1 MLFRV
6 FYGKA
11 IKNERIGIMG
21 FFANADLP
29 VLLAFLLY
37 LAVMLGIGFYFTNKS
52 KKMSDYF
59 LAGRG
64 LNSWVTA
71 MSAQASDMSGWL
83 LMGLPGAAY
92 ATGMGNYWIAIGLAI
107 GTILNWA
114 FVAKPLRRFTEVC
127 GDSITIPQY
136 LQNRFKTDSPVVRMV
151 CAVVIFIF
159 FLVYTTS
166 AFVSGGKLF
175 QVVFN
180 IDPTNETYTK
190 AAVIIS
196 ALIIIIY
203 TFLGGFN
210 AVAWTDFVQGMLMVI
225 TIVALPIA
233 LISNT
238 PGFSSEM
245 LNSIPKI
252 VSEGGDTSG
261 YMSMVSGMR
270 PVDIISN
277 LAWAFGYFGMPHI
290 LVRFMAIKDTKSVKK
305 SAIIAVVWVLISLT
319 AAVLIGIVGRAYLDS
334 QGVVLASSQME
345 LIFITTVKKLFPS
358 FLGGI
363 FLSAVLA
370 SIMSTA
376 DSQLLVTA
384 SAVVNDF
391 YTIIVK
397 KESSEKKLMWI
408 SRISVIIISVIA
420 CILAL
425 NPNDSI
431 MGIVSNAWAG
441 FGAAFGPAI
450 VLSLYWKRLTLKG
463 TVAGIIGGAGTVVIW
478 EYILPNIVPA
488 ADSLYSIIPGVIV
501 SVILT
506 VCVSLADKAPSK
518 EVTDMFELAKSEE

>member
-1 MLFRV
+1 
-6 FYGKA
+6 
-11 IKNERIGIMG
+11 MG
-21 FFANADLP
+21 FFANVDTP
-29 VLLAFLLY
+29 VLLAFILY
-37 LAVMLGIGFYFTNKS
+37 LALMLGIGFYFSNKS

-59 LAGRG
+59 LAGRKLG
-64 LNSWVTA
+64 SWVTA

-92 ATGMGNYWIAIGLAI
+92 ATGMGNYWIAIGLAV

-114 FVAKPLRRFTEVC
+114 FVAKPLRRFTEVY

-136 LQNRFKTDSPVVRMV
+136 LQNRFKTDSPLVRMV

-180 IDPTNETYTK
+180 IDPANTTYTK
-190 AAVIIS
+190 MAVVIS
-196 ALIIIIY
+196 ALIIVTY
-203 TFLGGFN
+203 TFFGGFS
-210 AVAWTDFVQGMLMVI
+210 AVAWTDFVQGLLMVI

-233 LISNT
+233 LVSNT
-238 PGFSSEM
+238 PDFSADM
-245 LNSIPKI
+245 LMNTQKI
-252 VSEGGDTSG
+252 VAEGADASG
-261 YMSMVSGMR
+261 YMSMTSGMSG
-270 PVDIISN
+270 VDIISN

-305 SAIIAVVWVLISLT
+305 SGIIAVVWVLISLT
-319 AAVLIGIVGRAYLDS
+319 AAVLVGILGRAYLDS
-334 QGVVLASSQME
+334 QSIVLDSASME

-391 YTIIVK
+391 YSIIVK
-397 KESSEKKLMWI
+397 KDVSEKKMMWI
-408 SRISVIIISVIA
+408 SRIAVIIVSVIA

-450 VLSLYWKRLTLKG
+450 FLSLYWKRLTLKG
-463 TVAGIIGGAGTVVIW
+463 TVSGIIGGAGTVLFW
-478 EYILPNIVPA
+478 EYLLPSIAPSVA
-488 ADSLYSIIPGVIV
+488 ALYSIVPGVIV

-506 VCVSLADKAPSK
+506 VAVSLADKEPDS
-518 EVTDMFELAKSEE
+518 EVIKLFDTAKAE

>member
-1 MLFRV
+1 
-6 FYGKA
+6 
-11 IKNERIGIMG
+11 MG
-21 FFANADLP
+21 FFANADVS
-29 VLLAFLLY
+29 VLIAFAAY
-37 LAVMLGIGFYFTNKS
+37 LFVMLGIGFYFSNKS

-114 FVAKPLRRFTEVC
+114 FVAKPLRRFTEAA

-136 LQNRFKTDSPVVRMV
+136 LQNRFKTESPIVRLV

-180 IDPTNETYTK
+180 IDSSNELYTK
-190 AAVIIS
+190 AA
-196 ALIIIIY
+196 LIIIAY
-203 TFLGGFN
+203 TFMGGFS
-210 AVAWTDFVQGMLMVI
+210 AVAWTDFVQGLLMFFA
-225 TIVALPIA
+225 IVALPIA
-233 LISNT
+233 LISGTENFSAEMIAST
-238 PGFSSEM
+238 QKMVAEGSDASGFASMFQGRSA
-245 LNSIPKI
+245 NSI
-252 VSEGGDTSG
+252 
-261 YMSMVSGMR
+261 
-270 PVDIISN
+270 ISD
-277 LAWAFGYFGMPHI
+277 LAWALGYFGMPHI
-290 LVRFMAIKDTKSVKK
+290 LVRFMAIKDAKSVKK
-305 SAIIAVVWVLISLT
+305 SAIIAIIWVIISLG
-319 AAVLIGIVGRAYLDS
+319 AAVLIGILGRLYLDS
-334 QGVVLASSQME
+334 QGIILSAADQE
-345 LIFITTVKKLFPS
+345 LIFIRAVKMLFPG
-358 FLGGI
+358 LIAGI

-384 SAVVNDF
+384 SAVANDF
-391 YTIIVK
+391 FKVVVK
-397 KESSEKKLMWI
+397 KEVSDKTLMWI
-408 SRISVIIISVIA
+408 SRGSVMVISVIA

-425 NPNDSI
+425 DPKDSI

-450 VLSLYWKRLTLKG
+450 LLSLYWKRLTLKG
-463 TVAGIIGGAGTVVIW
+463 TVAGIVAGAGTVLLW
-478 EYILPNIVPA
+478 DNILKLGGVMYSIVPGFV
-488 ADSLYSIIPGVIV
+488 LSIII
-501 SVILT
+501 T
-506 VCVSLADKAPSK
+506 VVVSLIDKEPSD
-518 EVTDMFELAKSEE
+518 EVKAIFEKAKTIE

>member
-1 MLFRV
+1 
-6 FYGKA
+6 
-11 IKNERIGIMG
+11 MG
-21 FFANADLP
+21 FFANVDVP
-29 VLLAFLLY
+29 VLIAFLLY
-37 LAVMLGIGFYFTNKS
+37 LAGMLAIGFYFSNKS

-59 LAGRG
+59 LAGRNLG
-64 LNSWVTA
+64 GWVTA

-92 ATGMGNYWIAIGLAI
+92 ATGMGNYWIAIGLGI
-107 GTILNWA
+107 GTILNWVL
-114 FVAKPLRRFTEVC
+114 VAKPLRRFTEVC

-136 LQNRFKTDSPVVRMV
+136 LQNRFRADSPLIRVV
-151 CAVVIFIF
+151 CAIVIFVF

-180 IDPTNETYTK
+180 IDPANETYTK

-196 ALIIIIY
+196 ALIIITY
-203 TFLGGFN
+203 TFMGGFN
-210 AVAWTDFVQGMLMVI
+210 AVAWTDFVQGILMFI
-225 TIVALPIA
+225 TIVALPVA

-238 PGFSSEM
+238 PDFSADL
-245 LNSIPKI
+245 LNSTQKI
-252 VSEGGDTSG
+252 VAEGADTSG
-261 YMSMVSGMR
+261 YMSLTSNMSGI
-270 PVDIISN
+270 DIVSN
-277 LAWAFGYFGMPHI
+277 LAWALGYFGMPHI
-290 LVRFMAIKDTKSVKK
+290 LVRFMAIKDTKEVKK
-305 SAIIAVVWVLISLT
+305 SAAIAIIWVVISLT
-319 AAVLIGIVGRAYLDS
+319 AAVLIGVLGRVYLDS
-334 QGVVLASSQME
+334 QNVALSSSEQE
-345 LIFITTVKKLFPS
+345 LIFIKTVKMLFPS

-391 YTIIVK
+391 YTVVVK
-397 KESSEKKLMWI
+397 KEASEKKLMWI
-408 SRISVIIISVIA
+408 SRIAVMLVSVIA

-450 VLSLYWKRLTLKG
+450 VFSLYWKRLTLKG
-463 TVAGIIGGAGTVVIW
+463 TAAGIIGGAATVLIW
-478 EYILPNIVPA
+478 EYILPDA
-488 ADSLYSIIPGVIV
+488 ATMGLYSIIPGVIV
-501 SVILT
+501 SVLLT
-506 VCVSLADKAPSK
+506 VIVSLIDKEPSA
-518 EVTDMFELAKSEE
+518 EVQRLFDTAKSEG

>member
-1 MLFRV
+1 
-6 FYGKA
+6 
-11 IKNERIGIMG
+11 MG
-21 FFANADLP
+21 FFKNADVP
-29 VLLAFLLY
+29 VLIAFVIYLLI
-37 LAVMLGIGFYFTNKS
+37 MIGIGFYFSNKS

-92 ATGMGNYWIAIGLAI
+92 AAGMGNYWIAIGLAI
-107 GTILNWA
+107 GTTLNWA
-114 FVAKPLRRFTEVC
+114 FVAKPLRKFTEKA
-127 GDSITIPQY
+127 GDAITIPQY
-136 LQNRFKTDSPVVRMV
+136 LQNRFKADSPTVRLV

-180 IDPTNETYTK
+180 IDSSNTAYTK

-196 ALIIIIY
+196 ACIIVIY

-210 AVAWTDFVQGMLMVI
+210 AVAWTDLVQGLLMFF

-233 LISNT
+233 LITSTPDFSWEMVQNT
-238 PGFSSEM
+238 PKLVAEGADFSGYASM
-245 LNSIPKI
+245 ISGRSANSI
-252 VSEGGDTSG
+252 
-261 YMSMVSGMR
+261 
-270 PVDIISN
+270 ISD
-277 LAWAFGYFGMPHI
+277 LAWALGYFGMPHI
-290 LVRFMAIKDTKSVKK
+290 LVRFMAIKDAKSVKK
-305 SAIIAVVWVLISLT
+305 SAIIAIVWVIISLG
-319 AAVLIGIVGRAYLDS
+319 AAVLIGVLGRVYLDNLVTPD
-334 QGVVLASSQME
+334 GVGVTLASNQQE
-345 LIFITTVKKLFPS
+345 LIFIDVVKRLFPGA
-358 FLGGI
+358 LAGV

-391 YTIIVK
+391 YKVIVK
-397 KESSEKKLMWI
+397 KEASDKKLMWI
-408 SRISVIIISVIA
+408 SRGAVMVISIIA

-425 NPNDSI
+425 DPKDSI

-450 VLSLYWKRLTLKG
+450 ILSLYWRRLTLKG
-463 TVAGIIGGAGTVVIW
+463 TVAGIIGGAATVIVW
-478 EYILPNIVPA
+478 EYVLHW
-488 ADSLYSIIPGVIV
+488 SGYLYSIVPGFII
-501 SVILT
+501 SIILT
-506 VCVSLADKAPSK
+506 IVVSLLDKEPSD
-518 EVTDMFELAKSEE
+518 EVKALFDEARQ

>member
-1 MLFRV
+1 
-6 FYGKA
+6 
-11 IKNERIGIMG
+11 MG
-21 FFANADLP
+21 FFSNVDVP
-29 VLLAFLLY
+29 VLIAFLLY
-37 LAVMLGIGFYFTNKS
+37 LGVMLGIGFYFTNKS

-64 LNSWVTA
+64 LGSWVTA

-114 FVAKPLRRFTEVC
+114 LVAKPLRRFTEVC

-136 LQNRFKTDSPVVRMV
+136 LQNRFKADSPLIRVV
-151 CAVVIFIF
+151 CAVVIFVF

-180 IDPTNETYTK
+180 IDPTNETYAK

-196 ALIIIIY
+196 ALIIIVY
-203 TFLGGFN
+203 TFMGGFN
-210 AVAWTDFVQGMLMVI
+210 AVAWTDFIQGILMFV

-233 LISNT
+233 LVSNT
-238 PGFSSEM
+238 PNFSADM
-245 LNSIPKI
+245 LYATQKLAA
-252 VSEGGDTSG
+252 EGADTSG
-261 YMSMVSGMR
+261 YMSMTSGMSTI
-270 PVDIISN
+270 DIISN
-277 LAWAFGYFGMPHI
+277 LAWALGYFGMPHI
-290 LVRFMAIKDTKSVKK
+290 LVRFMAIKDTKEVKK
-305 SAIIAVVWVLISLT
+305 SAIIAIVWVLISLT
-319 AAVLIGIVGRAYLDS
+319 AAVLIGILGRVFLDS
-334 QGVVLASSQME
+334 QSVTLSAAEQE
-345 LIFITTVKKLFPS
+345 LIFIKTVKMLFPS

-391 YTIIVK
+391 YKVVVK
-397 KESSEKKLMWI
+397 KEASENKLMWI
-408 SRISVIIISVIA
+408 SRGAVIAISVIA

-450 VLSLYWKRLTLKG
+450 VFSLYWKRLTLKG
-463 TVAGIIGGAGTVVIW
+463 TAAGIIGGAATVILW
-478 EYILPNIVPA
+478 EYILPASVTMG
-488 ADSLYSIIPGVIV
+488 LYSIIPGCIV
-501 SVILT
+501 SVLLT
-506 VCVSLADKAPSK
+506 IVVSLIDKEPSK
-518 EVTDMFELAKSEE
+518 EVLDMFEEAKAEG

>member
-1 MLFRV
+1 
-6 FYGKA
+6 
-11 IKNERIGIMG
+11 MG
-21 FFANADLP
+21 FFDNADVP
-29 VLLAFLLY
+29 VLVAFAVYLLM
-37 LAVMLGIGFYFTNKS
+37 MLGIGFYFTNKS

-92 ATGMGNYWIAIGLAI
+92 ASGMGNYWIAIGLAI

-114 FVAKPLRRFTEVC
+114 FVAKPLRRFTEAA

-136 LQNRFKTDSPVVRMV
+136 LQNRFKANSPVVRLV
-151 CAVVIFIF
+151 CAAVIFIF

-180 IDPTNETYTK
+180 IDTTNVTYTK
-190 AAVIIS
+190 MAVIIS
-196 ALIIIIY
+196 AVIIVAY

-210 AVAWTDFVQGMLMVI
+210 AVAWTDLIQGLLMI
-225 TIVALPIA
+225 MAIVALPIA
-233 LISNT
+233 LISSIQN
-238 PGFSSEM
+238 FSPEM
-245 LNSIPKI
+245 IAETAKLGSDDTTGYASLFAGHSANSI
-252 VSEGGDTSG
+252 
-261 YMSMVSGMR
+261 
-270 PVDIISN
+270 ISD
-277 LAWAFGYFGMPHI
+277 LAWALGYFGMPHI
-290 LVRFMAIKDTKSVKK
+290 LVRFMAIKDAKSVKK
-305 SAIIAVVWVLISLT
+305 SAIIAIVWVIISLA
-319 AAVLIGIVGRAYLDS
+319 AAVLIGILGRVYFERTVGQNLTAAEY
-334 QGVVLASSQME
+334 E
-345 LIFITTVKKLFPS
+345 LVFIMAVKHMFPS
-358 FLGGI
+358 ALAGV

-391 YTIIVK
+391 FKVIVK
-397 KESSEKKLMWI
+397 KEVSDKALMWI
-408 SRISVIIISVIA
+408 SRGTVMVVSVIA

-425 NPNDSI
+425 DPKDSI

-450 VLSLYWKRLTLKG
+450 LLSLYWKRLTLKG
-463 TVAGIIGGAGTVVIW
+463 TVAGIIGGAGTVLLW
-478 EYILPNIVPA
+478 DNILHLGGVMYSIVPGFVV
-488 ADSLYSIIPGVIV
+488 SI
-501 SVILT
+501 ILT
-506 VCVSLADKAPSK
+506 VVVSLIDKEPSD
-518 EVTDMFELAKSEE
+518 EVKKLFDEAAAKQK

>member
-1 MLFRV
+1 
-6 FYGKA
+6 
-11 IKNERIGIMG
+11 MG
-21 FFANADLP
+21 FFANVDVP
-29 VLLAFLLY
+29 VLIAFILY
-37 LAVMLGIGFYFTNKS
+37 LCIMLGIGFYFSNKS
-52 KKMSDYF
+52 KKLSDYF

-64 LNSWVTA
+64 LGSWVTA

-136 LQNRFKTDSPVVRMV
+136 FQNRFKSDSPVVRMV

-180 IDPTNETYTK
+180 IDPNNDMYSK
-190 AAVIIS
+190 AAIVIS
-196 ALIIIIY
+196 ALIIVTY
-203 TFLGGFN
+203 TFFGGFN
-210 AVAWTDFVQGMLMVI
+210 AVAWTDLIQGLLMVI
-225 TIVALPIA
+225 TIVILPIA
-233 LISNT
+233 LIANT
-238 PGFSSEM
+238 PDFSAEM
-245 LNSIPKI
+245 LANTPKM
-252 VSEGGDTSG
+252 VAEGADTSG
-261 YMSMVSGMR
+261 FMSMFSGRSAVS
-270 PVDIISN
+270 IISD

-290 LVRFMAIKDTKSVKK
+290 LVRFMAIKDIKEVKK
-305 SAIIAVVWVLISLT
+305 SGIIAVVWVLISLT
-319 AAVLIGIVGRAYLDS
+319 AAVLVGVLGRAYLDS
-334 QGVVLASSQME
+334 QNTVLDSASME
-345 LIFITTVKKLFPS
+345 LIFITTVKRLFPS

-391 YTIIVK
+391 YTIVVK
-397 KESSEKKLMWI
+397 KETSEKKLMWI
-408 SRISVIIISVIA
+408 SRISVMAISVIA

-450 VLSLYWKRLTLKG
+450 LLSLYWKRLTIKG
-463 TVAGIIGGAGTVVIW
+463 TVAGIIGGAGTVLIW
-478 EYILPNIVPA
+478 EYVLPDSLAIT
-488 ADSLYSIIPGVIV
+488 SLYSIVPGIIV
-501 SVILT
+501 SLILT
-506 VCVSLADKAPSK
+506 IAVSLADKEPSK
-518 EVTDMFELAKSEE
+518 EVQEMFDMAKQQG

>member
-1 MLFRV
+1 
-6 FYGKA
+6 
-11 IKNERIGIMG
+11 MG
-21 FFANADLP
+21 FFANADVP
-29 VLLAFLLY
+29 VLVSFALY
-37 LAVMLGIGFYFTNKS
+37 LLLMIGIGLYFSNKS

-92 ATGMGNYWIAIGLAI
+92 ASGMGNYWIAIGLAI

-114 FVAKPLRRFTEVC
+114 FVAKPLRRFTEIA

-136 LQNRFKTDSPVVRMV
+136 LQNRFKADSPIVRLI
-151 CAVVIFIF
+151 CALVIFIF

-180 IDPTNETYTK
+180 IDSTNETYTK

-196 ALIIIIY
+196 AFIIILY
-203 TFLGGFN
+203 TLMGGFN
-210 AVAWTDFVQGMLMVI
+210 AVAWTDLIQGLLMVMA
-225 TIVALPIA
+225 IVALPIA
-233 LISNT
+233 LISATDN
-238 PGFSSEM
+238 FSIDM
-245 LNSIPKI
+245 ITATQKL
-252 VSEGGDTSG
+252 VAEGQDSSG
-261 YMSMVSGMR
+261 YASMFANRSGTA
-270 PVDIISN
+270 IISD
-277 LAWAFGYFGMPHI
+277 LAWALGYFGMPHI

-305 SAIIAVVWVLISLT
+305 SAWIAIIWVIISLG
-319 AAVLIGIVGRAYLDS
+319 AAVLIGILGRVYLDN
-334 QGVVLASSQME
+334 QGIVLTGGEQE
-345 LIFITTVKKLFPS
+345 LIFISVAKRLFP
-358 FLGGI
+358 GIIAGI

-376 DSQLLVTA
+376 DSQLLVTS

-391 YTIIVK
+391 FKVIVK
-397 KESSEKKLMWI
+397 KDVSDKTLMWI
-408 SRISVIIISVIA
+408 SRGAVMLVSVIA

-425 NPNDSI
+425 NPKDSI

-450 VLSLYWKRLTLKG
+450 IFSLYWKRLTLKG
-463 TVAGIIGGAGTVVIW
+463 TVAGIIGGAATVIIW
-478 EYILPNIVPA
+478 EYFLNFE
-488 ADSLYSIIPGVIV
+488 LYSIVPGFIV
-501 SVILT
+501 SIILT
-506 VCVSLADKAPSK
+506 VVVSLIDKEPSD
-518 EVTDMFELAKSEE
+518 EVKAMFDEAKKDLAK

>member
-1 MLFRV
+1 
-6 FYGKA
+6 
-11 IKNERIGIMG
+11 MG
-21 FFANADLP
+21 FFANVDVP
-29 VLLAFLLY
+29 VLIAFLLY
-37 LAVMLGIGFYFTNKS
+37 LAGMLAIGFYFSNKS

-59 LAGRG
+59 LAGRNLG
-64 LNSWVTA
+64 GWVTA

-92 ATGMGNYWIAIGLAI
+92 ATGMGNYWIAIGLGI
-107 GTILNWA
+107 GTILNWIL
-114 FVAKPLRRFTEVC
+114 VAKPLRRFTEVC
-127 GDSITIPQY
+127 GDAITIPQY
-136 LQNRFKTDSPVVRMV
+136 LQNRFKANSPLIRVV
-151 CAVVIFIF
+151 CAIVIFVF

-196 ALIIIIY
+196 ALIIITY
-203 TFLGGFN
+203 TFMGGFN
-210 AVAWTDFVQGMLMVI
+210 AVAWTDFVQGILMFV

-238 PGFSSEM
+238 PNFSADL
-245 LNSIPKI
+245 LNSTQKI
-252 VSEGGDTSG
+252 VAEGADASG
-261 YMSMVSGMR
+261 YMSLTSNMSGI
-270 PVDIISN
+270 DIISN

-290 LVRFMAIKDTKSVKK
+290 LVRFMAIKDTKEVKK
-305 SAIIAVVWVLISLT
+305 SATIAIVWVVISLT
-319 AAVLIGIVGRAYLDS
+319 AAVLIGILGRVYLDS
-334 QGVVLASSQME
+334 QSVALSSAEQE
-345 LIFITTVKKLFPS
+345 LIFIKTVKMLFPS

-391 YTIIVK
+391 YTVVVK
-397 KESSEKKLMWI
+397 KEASEKKLMWI
-408 SRISVIIISVIA
+408 SRIAVMLVSVIA

-450 VLSLYWKRLTLKG
+450 LFSLYWKRLTLKG
-463 TVAGIIGGAGTVVIW
+463 TAAGIIGGAATVLIW
-478 EYILPNIVPA
+478 EYILPDAVTMG
-488 ADSLYSIIPGVIV
+488 LYSIIPGVIV
-501 SVILT
+501 SVLLT
-506 VCVSLADKAPSK
+506 VIVSLIDKEPSE
-518 EVTDMFELAKSEE
+518 EVQKLFETAKSEG

>member
-1 MLFRV
+1 
-6 FYGKA
+6 
-11 IKNERIGIMG
+11 MG
-21 FFANADLP
+21 FFANVDVP
-29 VLLAFLLY
+29 VLIAFLLY
-37 LAVMLGIGFYFTNKS
+37 LAGMLAIGFYFSNKS

-59 LAGRG
+59 LAGRNLG
-64 LNSWVTA
+64 GWVTA

-92 ATGMGNYWIAIGLAI
+92 ATGMGNYWIAIGLGI
-107 GTILNWA
+107 GTILNWIL
-114 FVAKPLRRFTEVC
+114 VAKPLRRFTEVC

-136 LQNRFKTDSPVVRMV
+136 LQNRFKANSPLIRVV
-151 CAVVIFIF
+151 CAIVIFVF

-196 ALIIIIY
+196 ALIIITY
-203 TFLGGFN
+203 TFMGGFN
-210 AVAWTDFVQGMLMVI
+210 AVAWTDFVQGILMFV

-233 LISNT
+233 LVSNT
-238 PGFSSEM
+238 PNFSADL
-245 LNSIPKI
+245 LNSTQKI
-252 VSEGGDTSG
+252 VAEGADASG
-261 YMSMVSGMR
+261 YMSLTSNMSGI
-270 PVDIISN
+270 DIISN

-290 LVRFMAIKDTKSVKK
+290 LVRFMAIKDTKEVKK
-305 SAIIAVVWVLISLT
+305 SATIAIVWVVISLT
-319 AAVLIGIVGRAYLDS
+319 AAVLIGILGRVYLDS
-334 QGVVLASSQME
+334 QSVALSSAEQE
-345 LIFITTVKKLFPS
+345 LIFIKTVKMLFPS

-391 YTIIVK
+391 YTVVVK
-397 KESSEKKLMWI
+397 KEASEKKLMWI
-408 SRISVIIISVIA
+408 SRIAVMLVSVIA

-450 VLSLYWKRLTLKG
+450 LFSLYWKRLTLKG
-463 TVAGIIGGAGTVVIW
+463 TAAGIIGGAATVLIW
-478 EYILPNIVPA
+478 EYILPDAVTMG
-488 ADSLYSIIPGVIV
+488 LYSIIPGVIV
-501 SVILT
+501 SVLLT
-506 VCVSLADKAPSK
+506 VIVSLIDKEPSE
-518 EVTDMFELAKSEE
+518 EVQKLFETAKSEG

>member
-1 MLFRV
+1 
-6 FYGKA
+6 
-11 IKNERIGIMG
+11 MG
-21 FFANADLP
+21 FFKNADIP
-29 VLLAFLLY
+29 VLMAFIVY
-37 LAVMLGIGFYFTNKS
+37 LALMLGIGFYFSNKS

-59 LAGRG
+59 LAGRQ

-114 FVAKPLRRFTEVC
+114 FVAKPLRSFTEAA

-136 LQNRFKTDSPVVRMV
+136 LQNRFKTNSPIVRLV
-151 CAVVIFIF
+151 CALVIFIF

-180 IDPTNETYTK
+180 IDSSNTAYTK

-196 ALIIIIY
+196 ALIIIAY
-203 TFLGGFN
+203 TFMGGFN
-210 AVAWTDFVQGMLMVI
+210 AVAWTDFVQGLLMVMA
-225 TIVALPIA
+225 IVALPIA
-233 LISNT
+233 LISSTSN
-238 PGFSSEM
+238 FSWDMVAETAKIVGDGGDASGYAS
-245 LNSIPKI
+245 LVSGRSFNSI
-252 VSEGGDTSG
+252 
-261 YMSMVSGMR
+261 
-270 PVDIISN
+270 ISD
-277 LAWAFGYFGMPHI
+277 LAWALGYFGMPHI
-290 LVRFMAIKDTKSVKK
+290 LVRFMAIKDAKSVKK
-305 SAIIAVVWVLISLT
+305 SAIIAIVWVIISLG
-319 AAVLIGIVGRAYLDS
+319 AAVLIGVLGRVYLDS
-334 QGVVLASSQME
+334 IGVSLSAAEQE
-345 LIFITTVKKLFPS
+345 LIFIDVVKRLFP
-358 FLGGI
+358 GAIAGI

-391 YTIIVK
+391 YKVIVK
-397 KESSEKKLMWI
+397 KEASDKKLMWI
-408 SRISVIIISVIA
+408 SRGAVMLVSVIA

-425 NPNDSI
+425 DPKDSI

-450 VLSLYWKRLTLKG
+450 LFSLYWKRLTLKG
-463 TVAGIIGGAGTVVIW
+463 TVAGIIGGASAVIIW
-478 EYILPNIVPA
+478 EYVLHW
-488 ADSLYSIIPGVIV
+488 SGYLYSIVPGFVI
-501 SVILT
+501 SIILT
-506 VCVSLADKAPSK
+506 VAVSLIDKEPSDEVKALFDKARSN
-518 EVTDMFELAKSEE
+518 

>member
-1 MLFRV
+1 MEIQSFK
-6 FYGKA
+6 Y
-11 IKNERIGIMG
+11 ERIGSMG
-21 FFANADLP
+21 FFANADMP
-29 VLLAFLLY
+29 VLAAFLIY
-37 LAVMLGIGFYFTNKS
+37 LAAMLGIGFYFTKKS

-136 LQNRFKTDSPVVRMV
+136 LQNRFKTSSPAVRMV
-151 CAVVIFIF
+151 CALVIFVF

-196 ALIIIIY
+196 ALIIITY
-203 TFLGGFN
+203 TLFGGFN
-210 AVAWTDFVQGMLMVI
+210 AVAWTDFIQGMLMVI

-233 LISNT
+233 LINST
-238 PGFSSEM
+238 PNFSYEM
-245 LNSIPKI
+245 LHNIPKI
-252 VSEGGDTSG
+252 VSEGSETSG
-261 YMSMVSGMR
+261 YMSMFSGMR

-305 SAIIAVVWVLISLT
+305 SAIIAIVWVLISLT

-334 QGVVLASSQME
+334 QSIVLSSSEME

-391 YTIIVK
+391 YTIVVK
-397 KESSEKKLMWI
+397 KETSEKKLMWI
-408 SRISVIIISVIA
+408 SRGAVMLVSVIA

-463 TVAGIIGGAGTVVIW
+463 TVAGIIGGAGTVIVW
-478 EYILPNIVPA
+478 EYILPHFVPA
-488 ADSLYSIIPGVIV
+488 LDSLYSIVPGVLV
-501 SVILT
+501 SVLLT
-506 VCVSLADKAPSK
+506 VFISLADKEPSQ
-518 EVTDMFELAKSEE
+518 EVQEMFELAKADEN

>member
-1 MLFRV
+1 MKG
-6 FYGKA
+6 GKS
-11 IKNERIGIMG
+11 MG
-21 FFANADLP
+21 FFQNADVP
-29 VLLAFLLY
+29 VLIAFVIYLLI
-37 LAVMLGIGFYFTNKS
+37 MIGIGFYFSNKS

-92 ATGMGNYWIAIGLAI
+92 ATGMGNYWIAIGLAV

-114 FVAKPLRRFTEVC
+114 FVAKPLRKFTEKA
-127 GDSITIPQY
+127 GDAITIPQY
-136 LQNRFKTDSPVVRMV
+136 LQNRFKADSPIVRLV

-180 IDPTNETYTK
+180 IDSSNETYTK

-196 ALIIIIY
+196 ALIIIVY

-210 AVAWTDFVQGMLMVI
+210 AVAWTDLVQGLLMFF

-233 LISNT
+233 LITAT
-238 PGFSSEM
+238 PDFSWEM
-245 LNSIPKI
+245 VTSTPKI
-252 VSEGGDTSG
+252 VAEGADASG
-261 YMSMVSGMR
+261 YASLVSGR
-270 PVDIISN
+270 GANSIISD
-277 LAWAFGYFGMPHI
+277 LAWALGYFGMPHI
-290 LVRFMAIKDTKSVKK
+290 LVRFMAIKDAKSVKK
-305 SAIIAVVWVLISLT
+305 SAIIAIVWVIISLG
-319 AAVLIGIVGRAYLDS
+319 AAVLIGILGRVYLDS
-334 QGVVLASSQME
+334 IGVTLTGNQQE
-345 LIFITTVKKLFPS
+345 LIFIDVVKRLFPGA
-358 FLGGI
+358 LAGV

-391 YTIIVK
+391 YKVIVK
-397 KESSEKKLMWI
+397 KETSDKKLMWI
-408 SRISVIIISVIA
+408 SRGAVMVISVIA

-425 NPNDSI
+425 DPKDSI

-450 VLSLYWKRLTLKG
+450 ILSLYWRRLTLKG
-463 TVAGIIGGAGTVVIW
+463 TVAGIIGGAATVIVW
-478 EYILPNIVPA
+478 EYVLHW
-488 ADSLYSIIPGVIV
+488 SGMLYSIVPGFIISILLTVIV
-501 SVILT
+501 SLI
-506 VCVSLADKAPSK
+506 DKEPSD
-518 EVTDMFELAKSEE
+518 EVKALFDEARK

>member
-1 MLFRV
+1 
-6 FYGKA
+6 
-11 IKNERIGIMG
+11 MG
-21 FFANADLP
+21 FFANVDVP
-29 VLLAFLLY
+29 VLIAFLLY
-37 LAVMLGIGFYFTNKS
+37 LAGMLAIGFYFSNKS

-59 LAGRG
+59 LAGRNLG
-64 LNSWVTA
+64 GWVTA

-92 ATGMGNYWIAIGLAI
+92 ATGMGNYWIAIGLGI
-107 GTILNWA
+107 GTILNWIL
-114 FVAKPLRRFTEVC
+114 VAKPLRRFTEVC
-127 GDSITIPQY
+127 GDAITIPQY
-136 LQNRFKTDSPVVRMV
+136 LQNRFKANSPLIRVV
-151 CAVVIFIF
+151 CAIVIFVF

-196 ALIIIIY
+196 ALIIITY
-203 TFLGGFN
+203 TFMGGFN
-210 AVAWTDFVQGMLMVI
+210 AVAWTDFVQGILMFV

-233 LISNT
+233 LVSNT
-238 PGFSSEM
+238 PNFSADL
-245 LNSIPKI
+245 LNSTQKI
-252 VSEGGDTSG
+252 VAEGADASG
-261 YMSMVSGMR
+261 YMSLTSNMSGI
-270 PVDIISN
+270 DIISN

-290 LVRFMAIKDTKSVKK
+290 LVRFMAIKDTKEVKK
-305 SAIIAVVWVLISLT
+305 SATIAIVWVVISLT
-319 AAVLIGIVGRAYLDS
+319 AAVLIGILGRVYLDS
-334 QGVVLASSQME
+334 QSVALSSAEQE
-345 LIFITTVKKLFPS
+345 LIFIKTVKMLFPS

-391 YTIIVK
+391 YTVVVK
-397 KESSEKKLMWI
+397 KEASEKKLMWI
-408 SRISVIIISVIA
+408 SRIAVMLVSVIA

-450 VLSLYWKRLTLKG
+450 LFSLYWKRLTLKG
-463 TVAGIIGGAGTVVIW
+463 TAAGIIGGAATVLIW
-478 EYILPNIVPA
+478 EYILPDAVTMG
-488 ADSLYSIIPGVIV
+488 LYSIIPGVIV
-501 SVILT
+501 SVLLT
-506 VCVSLADKAPSK
+506 VIVSLIDKEPSE
-518 EVTDMFELAKSEE
+518 EVQKLFETAKSEG

>member
-1 MLFRV
+1 M
-6 FYGKA
+6 
-11 IKNERIGIMG
+11 IQERNMKMG
-21 FFANADLP
+21 FFANADVP
-29 VLLAFLLY
+29 VLLAFLIY
-37 LAVMLGIGFYFTNKS
+37 LAAMLGIGFYFSNKS

-59 LAGRG
+59 LAGRKLG
-64 LNSWVTA
+64 SWVTA

-92 ATGMGNYWIAIGLAI
+92 ATGVGNYWIAIGLAI

-114 FVAKPLRRFTEVC
+114 LVAKPLRRFTEVC

-136 LQNRFKTDSPVVRMV
+136 LQNRFKTDSPIVRMV
-151 CAVVIFIF
+151 CAAVIFIF

-180 IDPTNETYTK
+180 IDPANEAYTK

-196 ALIIIIY
+196 ALIIVTY
-203 TFLGGFN
+203 TFFGGFH
-210 AVAWTDFVQGMLMVI
+210 AVAWTDFIQGMLMVI

-233 LISNT
+233 LVSAT
-238 PGFSSEM
+238 PDFSSDM
-245 LNSIPKI
+245 LMNTQKI
-252 VSEGGDTSG
+252 VAEGADSGG
-261 YMSMVSGMR
+261 YMSMTSGMR
-270 PVDIISN
+270 PIDIISN
-277 LAWAFGYFGMPHI
+277 LAWALGYFGMPHI

-305 SAIIAVVWVLISLT
+305 SGIIAVVWVLISLT
-319 AAVLIGIVGRAYLDS
+319 AAVLVGVLGRVYLDS
-334 QGVVLASSQME
+334 QGTVLDAASME
-345 LIFITTVKKLFPS
+345 LIFITTVKRLFPS

-391 YTIIVK
+391 YTIVAK
-397 KESSEKKLMWI
+397 KEASEKNLMWI
-408 SRISVIIISVIA
+408 SRIAVIVISVIA

-450 VLSLYWKRLTLKG
+450 LFSLYWKRLTLKG
-463 TVAGIIGGAGTVVIW
+463 TVSGIIGGAMTVLLW
-478 EYILPNIVPA
+478 EYILPSAIPSIESV
-488 ADSLYSIIPGVIV
+488 YSIIPGVIV

-506 VCVSLADKAPSK
+506 VVVSLLDKAPSE
-518 EVTDMFELAKSEE
+518 EVQKMFDLAKSEE

>member
-1 MLFRV
+1 
-6 FYGKA
+6 
-11 IKNERIGIMG
+11 MG
-21 FFANADLP
+21 FFANVDVP
-29 VLLAFLLY
+29 VLIAFILY
-37 LAVMLGIGFYFTNKS
+37 LCIMLGIGFYFSNKS
-52 KKMSDYF
+52 KKLSDYF

-64 LNSWVTA
+64 LGSWVTA

-136 LQNRFKTDSPVVRMV
+136 FQNRFKSDSPVVRMV

-180 IDPTNETYTK
+180 IDSNNDAYSKAAIIISVLIIVTYT
-190 AAVIIS
+190 
-196 ALIIIIY
+196 
-203 TFLGGFN
+203 FFGGFN
-210 AVAWTDFVQGMLMVI
+210 AVAWTDLIQGLLMVV
-225 TIVALPIA
+225 TIVILPIA
-233 LISNT
+233 LIANT
-238 PGFSSEM
+238 PDFSAEM
-245 LNSIPKI
+245 LANTPKM
-252 VSEGGDTSG
+252 VAEGADTSG
-261 YMSMVSGMR
+261 FMSMFSGRSAVS
-270 PVDIISN
+270 IISD

-290 LVRFMAIKDTKSVKK
+290 LVRFMAIKDTKEVKK
-305 SAIIAVVWVLISLT
+305 SGIIAVVWVLISLT
-319 AAVLIGIVGRAYLDS
+319 AAVLVGVLGRAYLDS
-334 QGVVLASSQME
+334 QNTVLDAASME
-345 LIFITTVKKLFPS
+345 LIFITTVKRLFPS

-391 YTIIVK
+391 YTIVVK
-397 KESSEKKLMWI
+397 KETSEKKLMWI
-408 SRISVIIISVIA
+408 SRISVMVISVIA

-450 VLSLYWKRLTLKG
+450 LLSLYWKRLTIKG
-463 TVAGIIGGAGTVVIW
+463 TVAGIIGGAGTVLIW
-478 EYILPNIVPA
+478 EYVLPDSLAIT
-488 ADSLYSIIPGVIV
+488 SLYSIVPGIII
-501 SVILT
+501 SLILT
-506 VCVSLADKAPSK
+506 IAVSLADKEPSK
-518 EVTDMFELAKSEE
+518 EVQEMFDLAKQG

>member
-1 MLFRV
+1 
-6 FYGKA
+6 
-11 IKNERIGIMG
+11 MG
-21 FFANADLP
+21 FFANADVP
-29 VLLAFLLY
+29 VLLAFVLY
-37 LAVMLGIGFYFTNKS
+37 LAVMLGIGFYFSNKS

-136 LQNRFKTDSPVVRMV
+136 LQNRFKTDSPLVRVV
-151 CAVVIFIF
+151 CAAVIFIF

-180 IDPTNETYTK
+180 IDPANETYTK

-196 ALIIIIY
+196 ATIIVLY
-203 TFLGGFN
+203 TFFGGFS
-210 AVAWTDFVQGMLMVI
+210 AVAWTDFIQGLLMVI

-238 PGFSSEM
+238 PDFSSDM
-245 LNSIPKI
+245 LMNTQKI
-252 VSEGGDTSG
+252 VAEGADSSG
-261 YMSMVSGMR
+261 FMSMTQGWTA
-270 PVDIISN
+270 VDIISN

-305 SAIIAVVWVLISLT
+305 SGIIAVVWVLISLT
-319 AAVLIGIVGRAYLDS
+319 AAVLVGILGRAYLDS
-334 QGVVLASSQME
+334 QSTVLDAASME

-391 YTIIVK
+391 YAIVIK
-397 KESSEKKLMWI
+397 KDAEEKKLMWI
-408 SRISVIIISVIA
+408 SRITVMVISVIA

-450 VLSLYWKRLTLKG
+450 LLSLYWKRLTLKG
-463 TVAGIIGGAGTVVIW
+463 TVAGIIGGAVTVLFW
-478 EYILPNIVPA
+478 EYILPSIAPGPA
-488 ADSLYSIIPGVIV
+488 ALYSIVPGIIV
-501 SVILT
+501 SIILT
-506 VCVSLADKAPSK
+506 VVISLTDKEPSAEVAAMYDKAK
-518 EVTDMFELAKSEE
+518 TYED

>member
-1 MLFRV
+1 
-6 FYGKA
+6 
-11 IKNERIGIMG
+11 MG
-21 FFANADLP
+21 FFANVDVP
-29 VLLAFLLY
+29 VLIAFLLY
-37 LAVMLGIGFYFTNKS
+37 LAGMLAIGFYFSNKS

-59 LAGRG
+59 LAGRNLG
-64 LNSWVTA
+64 GWVTA

-92 ATGMGNYWIAIGLAI
+92 ATGMGNYWIAIGLGI
-107 GTILNWA
+107 GTILNWIL
-114 FVAKPLRRFTEVC
+114 VAKPLRRFTEVC

-136 LQNRFKTDSPVVRMV
+136 LQNRFKANSPLIRVV
-151 CAVVIFIF
+151 CAIVIFVF

-196 ALIIIIY
+196 ALIIITY
-203 TFLGGFN
+203 TFMGGFN
-210 AVAWTDFVQGMLMVI
+210 AVAWTDFVQGILMFV

-233 LISNT
+233 LVSNT
-238 PGFSSEM
+238 PNFSADL
-245 LNSIPKI
+245 LNSTQKI
-252 VSEGGDTSG
+252 VAEGADASG
-261 YMSMVSGMR
+261 YMSLTSNMSGI
-270 PVDIISN
+270 DIISN

-290 LVRFMAIKDTKSVKK
+290 LVRFMAIKDTKEVKK
-305 SAIIAVVWVLISLT
+305 SATIAIIWVAISLT
-319 AAVLIGIVGRAYLDS
+319 AAVLIGILGRAYLDS
-334 QGVVLASSQME
+334 QSVALSSAEQE
-345 LIFITTVKKLFPS
+345 LIFIKTVKMLFPS

-391 YTIIVK
+391 YTVVVK
-397 KESSEKKLMWI
+397 KEASEKKLMWI
-408 SRISVIIISVIA
+408 SRIAVMLVSVIA

-450 VLSLYWKRLTLKG
+450 LFSLYWKRLTLKG
-463 TVAGIIGGAGTVVIW
+463 TAAGIIGGAATVLIW
-478 EYILPNIVPA
+478 EYILPDAVTMG
-488 ADSLYSIIPGVIV
+488 LYSIIPGVIV
-501 SVILT
+501 SVLLT
-506 VCVSLADKAPSK
+506 VIVSLIDKEPSQ
-518 EVTDMFELAKSEE
+518 EIQQLFEAAKSEG

>member
-1 MLFRV
+1 
-6 FYGKA
+6 
-11 IKNERIGIMG
+11 MG
-21 FFANADLP
+21 FFANVDVP
-29 VLLAFLLY
+29 VLIAFLLY
-37 LAVMLGIGFYFTNKS
+37 LAGMLGIGFYFSNKS

-59 LAGRG
+59 LAGRSLG
-64 LNSWVTA
+64 GWVTA

-136 LQNRFKTDSPVVRMV
+136 LQNRFKADSPLIRMV
-151 CAVVIFIF
+151 CALVIFIF

-180 IDPTNETYTK
+180 IDPANEVYTK

-196 ALIIIIY
+196 ALIIITY
-203 TFLGGFN
+203 TFMGGFS
-210 AVAWTDFVQGMLMVI
+210 AVAWTDFIQGILMFV

-233 LISNT
+233 LVSNT
-238 PGFSSEM
+238 QNFSPEM
-245 LNSIPKI
+245 LDATQKL
-252 VSEGGDTSG
+252 VAEGADSSG
-261 YMSMVSGMR
+261 YMSLTSNMSG
-270 PVDIISN
+270 VDIISN
-277 LAWAFGYFGMPHI
+277 LAWALGYFGMPHI
-290 LVRFMAIKDTKSVKK
+290 LVRFMAIKDTKTVKK
-305 SAIIAVVWVLISLT
+305 SAIIAIVWVVISLT
-319 AAVLIGIVGRAYLDS
+319 AAVLIGILGRVYLDS
-334 QGVVLASSQME
+334 QGIALGGAEQE
-345 LIFITTVKKLFPS
+345 LIFIKTVKMLFPS

-391 YTIIVK
+391 YSVIVK
-397 KESSEKKLMWI
+397 KEVSEKKLMWI
-408 SRISVIIISVIA
+408 SRGTVIAISIIA

-450 VLSLYWKRLTLKG
+450 IFSLYWKRLTLKG
-463 TVAGIIGGAGTVVIW
+463 TAAGIIGGAGTVLLW
-478 EYILPNIVPA
+478 EYILP
-488 ADSLYSIIPGVIV
+488 DSVTMGLYSIIPGFIVSVLLTVIV
-501 SVILT
+501 SLI
-506 VCVSLADKAPSK
+506 DKEPSK
-518 EVTDMFELAKSEE
+518 EVQEMFTSAKS

>member
-1 MLFRV
+1 
-6 FYGKA
+6 
-11 IKNERIGIMG
+11 MG
-21 FFANADLP
+21 FFANVDVP
-29 VLLAFLLY
+29 VLIAFLLY
-37 LAVMLGIGFYFTNKS
+37 LAGMLAIGFYFSNKS

-59 LAGRG
+59 LAGRNLG
-64 LNSWVTA
+64 GWVTA

-92 ATGMGNYWIAIGLAI
+92 ATGMGNYWIAIGLGI
-107 GTILNWA
+107 GTILNWIL
-114 FVAKPLRRFTEVC
+114 VAKPLRRFTEVC

-136 LQNRFKTDSPVVRMV
+136 LQNRFKADSPLIRVV
-151 CAVVIFIF
+151 CAIVIFVF

-196 ALIIIIY
+196 ALIIITY
-203 TFLGGFN
+203 TFMGGFN
-210 AVAWTDFVQGMLMVI
+210 AVAWTDFVQGILMFV

-238 PGFSSEM
+238 PNFSADL
-245 LNSIPKI
+245 LNSTQKI
-252 VSEGGDTSG
+252 VAEGADSSG
-261 YMSMVSGMR
+261 YMSLTSNMSGI
-270 PVDIISN
+270 DIISN

-290 LVRFMAIKDTKSVKK
+290 LVRFMAIKDTKEVKK
-305 SAIIAVVWVLISLT
+305 SATIAIVWVVISLT
-319 AAVLIGIVGRAYLDS
+319 AAVLIGVLGRVYLDS
-334 QGVVLASSQME
+334 QGVGLSSSEQE
-345 LIFITTVKKLFPS
+345 LIFIKTVKMLFPS

-391 YTIIVK
+391 YTVVVK
-397 KESSEKKLMWI
+397 KEASEKKLMWI
-408 SRISVIIISVIA
+408 SRIAVMLVSVIA

-450 VLSLYWKRLTLKG
+450 VFSLYWKRLTLKG
-463 TVAGIIGGAGTVVIW
+463 TAAGIIGGAATVLIW
-478 EYILPNIVPA
+478 EYILPDAVTMG
-488 ADSLYSIIPGVIV
+488 LYSIIPGVIV
-501 SVILT
+501 SVLLT
-506 VCVSLADKAPSK
+506 VIVSLIDKEPTA
-518 EVTDMFELAKSEE
+518 EVRQLFEAAKSEG

>member
-1 MLFRV
+1 
-6 FYGKA
+6 
-11 IKNERIGIMG
+11 MG
-21 FFANADLP
+21 FFANADVP

-37 LAVMLGIGFYFTNKS
+37 LAIMLGIGFYFTNKS

-59 LAGRG
+59 LAGRQLG
-64 LNSWVTA
+64 SWVTA

-92 ATGMGNYWIAIGLAI
+92 ATGMGNYWIAIGLAV
-107 GTILNWA
+107 GTILNWIL
-114 FVAKPLRRFTEVC
+114 VAKPLRRFTEVC

-136 LQNRFKTDSPVVRMV
+136 LQNRFKTDSPLVRMV
-151 CAVVIFIF
+151 CAAVIFIF

-180 IDPTNETYTK
+180 IDPTNEAYTK

-196 ALIIIIY
+196 ALIIITY
-203 TFLGGFN
+203 TLFGGFN

-225 TIVALPIA
+225 VIVALPIT
-233 LISNT
+233 LVSNT
-238 PGFSSEM
+238 PDFSYDM
-245 LNSIPKI
+245 LVNTPKI
-252 VSEGGDTSG
+252 VAEGADTSG
-261 YMSMVSGMR
+261 FMSMTSGTSA
-270 PVDIISN
+270 VDIISN
-277 LAWAFGYFGMPHI
+277 LAWALGYFGMPHI

-305 SAIIAVVWVLISLT
+305 SGIIAVVWVLISLT
-319 AAVLIGIVGRAYLDS
+319 AAVLIGILGRAYLDA
-334 QGVVLASSQME
+334 QNTVLGAADME

-391 YTIIVK
+391 YVIVAK
-397 KESSEKKLMWI
+397 KAASEKKLMWI
-408 SRISVIIISVIA
+408 SRISVMMISVIA

-450 VLSLYWKRLTLKG
+450 VFSLYWKRLTLKG
-463 TVAGIIGGAGTVVIW
+463 TVAGIIGGAATVIVW
-478 EYILPNIVPA
+478 EYILPLFAPGLA
-488 ADSLYSIIPGVIV
+488 SLYSIVPGVII

-506 VCVSLADKAPSK
+506 VAVSLADKEPSE
-518 EVTDMFELAKSEE
+518 EVQRMFELAKTEE

>member
-1 MLFRV
+1 
-6 FYGKA
+6 
-11 IKNERIGIMG
+11 MG
-21 FFANADLP
+21 FFEHADVP
-29 VLLAFLLY
+29 VLISFVIY
-37 LAVMLGIGFYFTNKS
+37 LALMLGIGFYFSNKS

-59 LAGRG
+59 LAGRQ

-114 FVAKPLRRFTEVC
+114 FVAKPLRKFTEKA

-136 LQNRFKTDSPVVRMV
+136 LQNRFKADSPTVRLV
-151 CAVVIFIF
+151 CALVIFIF

-180 IDPTNETYTK
+180 IDSTNTTYTK

-196 ALIIIIY
+196 ALIIITY
-203 TFLGGFN
+203 TFMGGFN
-210 AVAWTDFVQGMLMVI
+210 AVAWTDFIQGLLMVMA
-225 TIVALPIA
+225 IVALPIA
-233 LISNT
+233 LISSTENFSFDMIANT
-238 PGFSSEM
+238 Q
-245 LNSIPKI
+245 KI
-252 VSEGGDTSG
+252 VSEGEYAPGFA
-261 YMSMVSGMR
+261 SMVSGR
-270 PVDIISN
+270 SFNSIISD
-277 LAWAFGYFGMPHI
+277 LAWALGYFGMPHI
-290 LVRFMAIKDTKSVKK
+290 LVRFMAIKDAKSVKK
-305 SAIIAVVWVLISLT
+305 SAIIAIVWVIISLG
-319 AAVLIGIVGRAYLDS
+319 AAVLIGILGRVYLDN
-334 QGVVLASSQME
+334 QGIYLGSAEQE
-345 LIFITTVKKLFPS
+345 LIFIDVVKKLFP
-358 FLGGI
+358 GAIAGI

-391 YTIIVK
+391 YKVIVK
-397 KESSEKKLMWI
+397 KEVSEKKLMWI
-408 SRISVIIISVIA
+408 SRGTVMLISVIA

-425 NPNDSI
+425 DPKDSI

-450 VLSLYWKRLTLKG
+450 ILSLYWKRLTLKG
-463 TVAGIIGGAGTVVIW
+463 TVAGIIGGAGTVIIW
-478 EYILPNIVPA
+478 EYLLHW
-488 ADSLYSIIPGVIV
+488 SGKLYSIIPGFVV
-501 SVILT
+501 SIILT
-506 VCVSLADKAPSK
+506 MAVSLIDKEPSDEVKALFDEAKKAD
-518 EVTDMFELAKSEE
+518 

>member
-1 MLFRV
+1 
-6 FYGKA
+6 
-11 IKNERIGIMG
+11 MG
-21 FFANADLP
+21 FFANVDVP
-29 VLLAFLLY
+29 VLIAFLLY
-37 LAVMLGIGFYFTNKS
+37 LAGMLAIGFYFSNKS

-59 LAGRG
+59 LAGRNLG
-64 LNSWVTA
+64 GWVTA

-92 ATGMGNYWIAIGLAI
+92 ATGMGNYWIAIGLGI
-107 GTILNWA
+107 GTILNWIL
-114 FVAKPLRRFTEVC
+114 VAKPLRRFTEVC

-136 LQNRFKTDSPVVRMV
+136 LQNRFKADSPLIRVV
-151 CAVVIFIF
+151 CAIVIFVF

-196 ALIIIIY
+196 ALIIITY
-203 TFLGGFN
+203 TFMGGFN
-210 AVAWTDFVQGMLMVI
+210 AVAWTDFVQGILMFV

-238 PGFSSEM
+238 PNFSADL
-245 LNSIPKI
+245 LNSTQKI
-252 VSEGGDTSG
+252 VAEGADSSG
-261 YMSMVSGMR
+261 YMSLTSNMSGI
-270 PVDIISN
+270 DIISN

-290 LVRFMAIKDTKSVKK
+290 LVRFMAIKDTKEVKK
-305 SAIIAVVWVLISLT
+305 SATIAIIWVVISLT
-319 AAVLIGIVGRAYLDS
+319 AAVLIGVLGRVYLDS
-334 QGVVLASSQME
+334 QGVGLSSSEQE
-345 LIFITTVKKLFPS
+345 LIFIKTVKMLFPS

-391 YTIIVK
+391 YTVVVK
-397 KESSEKKLMWI
+397 KEASEKKLMWI
-408 SRISVIIISVIA
+408 SRGAVMLVSVIA

-450 VLSLYWKRLTLKG
+450 VFSLYWKRLTLKG
-463 TVAGIIGGAGTVVIW
+463 TAAGIIGGAATVLIW
-478 EYILPNIVPA
+478 EYILPDAVTMG
-488 ADSLYSIIPGVIV
+488 LYSIIPGVIV
-501 SVILT
+501 SVLLT
-506 VCVSLADKAPSK
+506 VIVSLIDKEPTA
-518 EVTDMFELAKSEE
+518 EVQQLFEAAKSEG

>member
-1 MLFRV
+1 
-6 FYGKA
+6 
-11 IKNERIGIMG
+11 MG
-21 FFANADLP
+21 FFSNVDVP
-29 VLLAFLLY
+29 VLIAFLIY
-37 LAVMLGIGFYFTNKS
+37 LAVMLGIGFYFSNKS

-59 LAGRG
+59 LAGRKLG
-64 LNSWVTA
+64 SWVTA

-92 ATGMGNYWIAIGLAI
+92 ATGLGNYWIAIGLAI

-136 LQNRFKTDSPVVRMV
+136 LQNRFKADSPLIRVV
-151 CAVVIFIF
+151 CALVIFIF

-180 IDPTNETYTK
+180 IDPANETYRQ
-190 AAVIIS
+190 AAVVIS

-203 TFLGGFN
+203 TFMGGFS
-210 AVAWTDFVQGMLMVI
+210 AVAWTDFIQGLLMFI

-233 LISNT
+233 LVSSTPNFSLDMLDNT
-238 PGFSSEM
+238 A
-245 LNSIPKI
+245 KI
-252 VSEGGDTSG
+252 VEEGADSSG
-261 YMSMVSGMR
+261 YMSMTSNMSG
-270 PVDIISN
+270 VDIISN

-305 SAIIAVVWVLISLT
+305 SAVIAIVWVLISLS
-319 AAVLIGIVGRAYLDS
+319 AAVLVGVLGRTYLDS
-334 QGVVLASSQME
+334 QGITLASSDQE
-345 LIFITTVKKLFPS
+345 LIFIKTVKMLFPS

-391 YTIIVK
+391 YKVIVK
-397 KESSEKKLMWI
+397 KEASEKKLMWI
-408 SRISVIIISVIA
+408 SRISVIVISVIA

-450 VLSLYWKRLTLKG
+450 LFSLYWKRLTLKG
-463 TVAGIIGGAGTVVIW
+463 TAAGIIGGAATVLLW
-478 EYILPNIVPA
+478 EYILPAGITGG
-488 ADSLYSIIPGVIV
+488 LYSIIPGCIVSVLLTVIV
-501 SVILT
+501 SLI
-506 VCVSLADKAPSK
+506 DKEPSK
-518 EVTDMFELAKSEE
+518 EITDMFEKAKSE

>member
-1 MLFRV
+1 
-6 FYGKA
+6 
-11 IKNERIGIMG
+11 MG
-21 FFANADLP
+21 FFANVDVP
-29 VLLAFLLY
+29 VLIAFLLY
-37 LAVMLGIGFYFTNKS
+37 LAGMLAIGFYFSNKS

-59 LAGRG
+59 LAGRNLG
-64 LNSWVTA
+64 GWVTA

-92 ATGMGNYWIAIGLAI
+92 ATGMGNYWIAIGLGI
-107 GTILNWA
+107 GTILNWIL
-114 FVAKPLRRFTEVC
+114 VAKPLRRFTEVC

-136 LQNRFKTDSPVVRMV
+136 LQNRFKADSPLIRVV
-151 CAVVIFIF
+151 CAIVIFIF

-196 ALIIIIY
+196 ALIIITY
-203 TFLGGFN
+203 TFMGGFN
-210 AVAWTDFVQGMLMVI
+210 AVAWTDFVQGILMFV

-233 LISNT
+233 LVSNT
-238 PGFSSEM
+238 PNFSADLLS
-245 LNSIPKI
+245 STQKI
-252 VSEGGDTSG
+252 VAEGADASG
-261 YMSMVSGMR
+261 YMSLTSNMSGI
-270 PVDIISN
+270 DIISN

-290 LVRFMAIKDTKSVKK
+290 LVRFMAIKDTKEVKK
-305 SAIIAVVWVLISLT
+305 SAAIAIVWVVISLT
-319 AAVLIGIVGRAYLDS
+319 AAVLIGVLGRVYLDS
-334 QGVVLASSQME
+334 QNVALSSSEQE
-345 LIFITTVKKLFPS
+345 LIFIKTVKMLFPS

-391 YTIIVK
+391 YTVVVK
-397 KESSEKKLMWI
+397 KEASEKKLMWI
-408 SRISVIIISVIA
+408 SRIAVMLVSVIA

-450 VLSLYWKRLTLKG
+450 VFSLYWKRLTLKG
-463 TVAGIIGGAGTVVIW
+463 TAAGIIGGAATVLIW
-478 EYILPNIVPA
+478 EYILPDAVTMG
-488 ADSLYSIIPGVIV
+488 LYSIIPGVIV
-501 SVILT
+501 SVLLT
-506 VCVSLADKAPSK
+506 VIVSLIDKEPSQ
-518 EVTDMFELAKSEE
+518 EIQQLFEAAKSEG